1 MASPQIPEKPS
12 LEGLEAKWSAR
23 WNAERT
29 YRFDRSKGRADVYSI
44 DTPPPTVSGNLHIGH
59 VFSYTHTDITARFWR
74 MRGKAVFYPMGWD
87 DNSLNVVRR
96 VSVDYGVTCDPTL
109 PFDAGVEPP
118 GPKAKQR
125 LPISRPNFVALCEQL
140 TTELEKKYFDLW
152 TNVGLSVDW
161 SETYSTI
168 GGRAQRV
175 SQKAFLQLLDR
186 ELAYTAEAP
195 TVWDVEYQTAVAQA
209 ELEDREDAGAYHRLA
224 FHRVDGSDEDVFI
237 ETTRPELVPAC
248 VALVAHPDDARYQ
261 PLFGSEVTTPL
272 FGVRVPVRAHP
283 LADPEKGS
291 GIAMICTFGDVAD
304 VTWWRELD
312 LPVRNVMGP
321 DGRLLPIAWGE
332 DGWEAT
338 DPVIAQK
345 HYDELVG
352 KASKPAARRIVELL
366 GESGE
371 LVGEPRPIT
380 HPVKYWE
387 NGTRPLEIITNRQW
401 FIRNGGR
408 DPGLREAL
416 LERGREIT
424 WHPDY
429 MRVRYENWVNGL
441 TGDWNITRQLPFG
454 VAIPLWYPIRD
465 DGIVDWESPLR
476 PDDEQLPIDP
486 SVHVPPGYTEDQ
498 RDQPSGFTGD
508 PNVMDTWATSS
519 MSPQIVGGWLDDPE
533 LFTKVF
539 PYDLRPQAHEII
551 RTWLFY
557 TVLRS
562 HYEFDSI
569 PWEHA
574 AISGFVF
581 DPNRKKLSKSAGNS
595 PEDPE
600 ALIAKHGADAVRY
613 WAAGGRPGTDIPLD
627 LNQFKIGRRLA
638 IKVLNASRFVLGLG
652 EPPEGAAPTAP
663 LDLAILDAWRTTVV
677 EATSAFE
684 GYEYTRAIER
694 IETRFWSFCDDE
706 LELLKSRAYA
716 GDASGLATLRLALS
730 VLLRLFAPFLPYA
743 TEEVWSWFAD
753 GSVHRSAWPTPDEL
767 PAGGDPDVL
776 AVAAEVLGGLRKV
789 KTEAKRSM
797 KTPIVRAE
805 VTDTARR
812 IAAARAVEQD
822 LRDAGNV
829 AELVLV
835 EGGDDAALRVE
846 AELEPG
852 PDGDRS

>member
-1 MASPQIPEKPS
+1 MSRGIPEKPS

-23 WNAERT
+23 WAADGT
-29 YRFDRSKGRADVYSI
+29 YRFDRSKNRGDVFSI
-44 DTPPPTVSGNLHIGH
+44 DTPPPTVSGSLHAGH
-59 VFSYTHTDITARFWR
+59 VCSFTHTDLIARFQR
-74 MRGKAVFYPMGWD
+74 MRGKEVFYPMGWD

-96 VSVDYGVTCDPTL
+96 VSVNYGVTCDPTL
-109 PFDAGVEPP
+109 PFDAGLEPP
-118 GPKAKQR
+118 GPKAKR
-125 LPISRPNFVALCEQL
+125 KLPISRPNFVALCEQL

-152 TNVGLSVDW
+152 TNVALSVDW
-161 SETYSTI
+161 SQTYSTI

-175 SQKAFLQLLDR
+175 SQQAFLNLLERD
-186 ELAYTAEAP
+186 LAYTAEAP

-209 ELEDREDAGAYHRLA
+209 ELEDREDDGAYHRLA
-224 FHRVDGSDEDVFI
+224 FHRADGWGEDIFI

-248 VALVAHPDDARYQ
+248 VALVAHPDDKRYQ
-261 PLFGSEVTTPL
+261 PLFGTEVTTPL
-272 FGVRVPVRAHP
+272 FGVRVPIRPHR

-291 GIAMICTFGDVAD
+291 GIAMICTFGDITD

-312 LPVRNVMGP
+312 LPVRNVLGT

-332 DGWEAT
+332 PGWES
-338 DPVIAQK
+338 DEPEVAQK
-345 HYDELVG
+345 HYDELAG
-352 KASKPAARRIVELL
+352 KASKGAQKRIVELL
-366 GESGE
+366 RESGE
-371 LVGEPRPIT
+371 LIGEPKPIK

-408 DPGLREAL
+408 DAELREQLIA
-416 LERGREIT
+416 RGREIT
-424 WHPDY
+424 WHPEY

-454 VAIPLWYPIRD
+454 VPIPLWYPVGD
-465 DGIVDWESPLR
+465 DGAVDWDAPLH
-476 PDDEQLPIDP
+476 PTAEQLPIDP

-498 RDQPSGFTGD
+498 RDQPGGFTGD

-519 MSPQIVGGWLDDPE
+519 LSPQIVGGWADDPE

-539 PYDLRPQAHEII
+539 PYDLRPQAHDII

-557 TVLRS
+557 TVLRA
-562 HYEFDSI
+562 HYEHDGI
-569 PWEHA
+569 PWTDV
-574 AISGFVF
+574 AISGFVY
-581 DPNRKKLSKSAGNS
+581 DPDRKKLSKSQGNS

-638 IKVLNASRFVLGLG
+638 IKILNASRFVLGLG
-652 EPPEGAAPTAP
+652 EPPAGAEPSAP
-663 LDLAILDAWRTTVV
+663 LDLAILDAWRTTIA
-677 EATSAFE
+677 EATSAFDD
-684 GYEYTRAIER
+684 YEYTRAIER

-716 GDASGLATLRLALS
+716 GDGSALATLRLALS
-730 VLLRLFAPFLPYA
+730 TLLRLFAPFLPYA
-743 TEEVWSWFAD
+743 TEEVWSWFAE
-753 GSVHRSAWPTPDEL
+753 GSVHRAPWPTVDEL
-767 PAGGDPDVL
+767 PAGGDPTVL
-776 AVAAEVLGGLRKV
+776 AVAAEVLGALRKT

-797 KTPIVRAE
+797 KTVITTAT
-805 VTDTARR
+805 VTDTPERL
-812 IAAARAVEQD
+812 AAARLVEAD

-829 AELVLV
+829 TDLTFT
-835 EGGDDAALRVE
+835 EGPALAVT
-846 AELEPG
+846 AELEPA
-852 PDGDRS
+852 PEPAP